1 MRLLPGLTYF
11 EEQPRPRRREGH
23 QASSVASRTATQRRL
38 YSIRVSNPDR
48 ASFDLDAPQPYFL
61 QMINVTENAVRQ
73 LQSLL
78 SQRAENSRKGLR
90 VQVVKG
96 GCSGLHY
103 EMALDE
109 GKDGDTV
116 VERDGMQFFIDSDSV
131 PYLHGATLDFTDGL
145 TGAGFRVVNPNAS
158 RTCGCGSSFET
169 TQSG

>member
-1 MRLLPGLTYF
+1 
-11 EEQPRPRRREGH
+11 
-23 QASSVASRTATQRRL
+23 
-38 YSIRVSNPDR
+38 
-48 ASFDLDAPQPYFL
+48 
-61 QMINVTENAVRQ
+61 MINVTENAVRQ

-90 VQVVKG
+90 VQVAKG

-109 GKDGDTV
+109 RKDGDAV
-116 VERDGMQFFIDSDSV
+116 VERDGIQFFIDGDSV
-131 PYLHGATLDFTDGL
+131 PYLRDATLDFSGGL
-145 TGAGFRVVNPNAS
+145 TGTGFRVVNPNAS